1 MALLHRNNDL
11 RECGATTIVTGQ
23 STVFAG
29 GELVAVVGD
38 QCSHDDGA
46 FLDNVRTI
54 FINSLRVIG
63 VGDDAE
69 DDQEGEDG
77 HTNTNAFTGISTI
90 SIG

>member
-38 QCSHDDGA
+38 ESSHDGGA

-69 DDQEGEDG
+69 DDGDG
-77 HTNTNAFTGISTI
+77 HTDTNASTGISTI